1 MNRPSFVSKRVPIL
15 DRSIDKNRGNEVN
28 IAAFAFLFCEM
39 LQYAQKR
46 ANWIQDLEKR
56 LSDFGYRV
64 GIRVLEVQVARGK
77 PNRREN
83 RVLGILYFIHS
94 NMWKVLFGKQ
104 ADSLEKGTENDDEYM
119 ISDNE
124 PQISKFIS
132 IPKELSAVLDGSQ
145 FPARVSAHSTG
156 TDQFPLRAE
165 LLIKFDKSGMNK

>member
-1 MNRPSFVSKRVPIL
+1 
-15 DRSIDKNRGNEVN
+15 
-28 IAAFAFLFCEM
+28 M

-46 ANWIQDLEKR
+46 ANGIQDLEKR

-64 GIRVLEVQVARGK
+64 GIRVLELQVARGK

-94 NMWKVLFGKQ
+94 NMWKVLFEKQ

-132 IPKELSAVLDGSQ
+132 IPKELSVLNAACSLLGS
-145 FPARVSAHSTG
+145 
-156 TDQFPLRAE
+156 
-165 LLIKFDKSGMNK
+165 